1 MVLHAGT
8 CALHDAAS
16 ITLSSL
22 LPSLFI
28 FGIPGTQETR
38 MTSTRLRIALI
49 PGDGI
54 GPEVTHQAVR
64 VLETLAECGG
74 KTVDAVNFD
83 YGAERFLRDGV
94 SLPADALD
102 RFRSEFDAIFLG
114 AFGDPR
120 IPNMKHAIDILFGIR
135 FGLDLYANIRPV
147 RLLDRRLSPL
157 KNVTEADVN
166 FTVFR
171 ENTEDLYV
179 GVGGIFKKGT
189 LDEMAIQE
197 SIATR
202 KGVERI
208 LEAAFAFAARKG
220 LKKVVMSDKSNA
232 LRFGGDLWQRTF
244 KIVADRYPSI
254 EAEHIYI
261 DTLTMMIVKEPSY
274 FHVIV
279 TSNMFGDIIT
289 DLGAQLQGG
298 LGMAASGNIN
308 PNSICMFEPVHGSAP
323 RFAGRNI
330 ANPMGSILSVQM
342 MLEHLGWTLEAGLIE
357 SAIREC
363 VHASECT
370 QDLGGSLGTREV
382 GDAVCRRIRNR
393 AS

>member
-1 MVLHAGT
+1 MAT
-8 CALHDAAS
+8 NK
-16 ITLSSL
+16 
-22 LPSLFI
+22 
-28 FGIPGTQETR
+28 
-38 MTSTRLRIALI
+38 LRIAVI

-54 GPEVTHQAVR
+54 GPEVTSQAVR
-64 VLETLAECGG
+64 VMKTLAERSG
-74 KTVDAVNFD
+74 KVVDTTEFD
-83 YGAERFLRDGV
+83 YGAERYLRDGV

-120 IPNMKHAIDILFGIR
+120 IPDVQYAIDILFGIR

-189 LDEMAIQE
+189 PDEIAIQE
-197 SIATR
+197 SLASR
-202 KGVERI
+202 KGTERI
-208 LEAAFAFAARKG
+208 LEAAFSFAARKG

-232 LRFGGDLWQRTF
+232 LRYMGDLWQRAF
-244 KIVADRYPSI
+244 KIVASRYPAVES
-254 EAEHIYI
+254 EHVFI
-261 DTLTMMIVKEPSY
+261 DTLAMMMVKEPAY
-274 FHVIV
+274 FQVIV

-308 PNSICMFEPVHGSAP
+308 PNGICMFEPVHGSAP
-323 RFAGRNI
+323 RYAGRNV
-330 ANPMGSILSVQM
+330 ANPMGAILSAQM
-342 MLEHLGWTLEAGLIE
+342 MLEHLGWTAEAALIE
-357 SAIREC
+357 TAVREC

-370 QDLGGSLGTREV
+370 PDLGGGLGTREV
-382 GDAVCRRIRNR
+382 GNAVSRRL
-393 AS
+393 ASLAG

>member
-1 MVLHAGT
+1 MASSRIRLAVL
-8 CALHDAAS
+8 
-16 ITLSSL
+16 
-22 LPSLFI
+22 
-28 FGIPGTQETR
+28 
-38 MTSTRLRIALI
+38 

-64 VLETLAECGG
+64 VMQTLAVRSG
-74 KTVDAVNFD
+74 KVVDVVNFD
-83 YGAERFLRDGV
+83 YGAERYLREGI
-94 SLPADALD
+94 SLPIDALD

-120 IPNMKHAIDILFGIR
+120 VPDFQYALDIVLGIR

-179 GVGGIFKKGT
+179 GIGGIFKKGT
-189 LDEMAIQE
+189 GDEFAIQE
-197 SIATR
+197 SVASR
-202 KGVERI
+202 KGTERI
-208 LEAAFAFAARKG
+208 LEAAFSFASTKG
-220 LKKVVMSDKSNA
+220 LRKVVMADKSNA
-232 LRFGGDLWQRTF
+232 LRYTGGLWQRTF
-244 KIVADRYPSI
+244 KTVASRYPAVES
-254 EAEHIYI
+254 EHIFI
-261 DTLTMMIVKEPSY
+261 DTLAMMMVKEPAY
-274 FHVIV
+274 FQVIV
-279 TSNMFGDIIT
+279 TSNVFGDIIT

-323 RFAGRNI
+323 KFAGRNV
-330 ANPMGSILSVQM
+330 ANPMGAVLSSQM
-342 MLEHLGWTLEAGLIE
+342 MLEHLGWTAEAGLIE
-357 SAIREC
+357 TAIREC

-370 QDLGGSLGTREV
+370 PDLGGALGTREV
-382 GDAVCRRIRNR
+382 GDAICRRLAALAR
-393 AS
+393 